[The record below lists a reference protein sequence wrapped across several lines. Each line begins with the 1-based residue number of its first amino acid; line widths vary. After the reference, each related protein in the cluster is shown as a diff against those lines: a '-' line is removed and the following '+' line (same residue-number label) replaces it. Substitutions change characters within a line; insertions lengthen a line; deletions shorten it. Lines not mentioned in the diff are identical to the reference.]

1 MYFIGIIA
9 LALESNPELG
19 WREVQLLIAKSA
31 VGVDLGGGEWSAA
44 NGRGFRHSHGY
55 GFGLLDAKAMVEM
68 AKRQGKLPEQKGF
81 SSGLIQVYLAIPGDG
96 TLTCVSHKFTRS
108 GINYVEHVLLRIG
121 LRHPRRG
128 QIKVTLK
135 SPEGIVSVLADQH
148 PDAHANYPQNGWLFS
163 SVRHFGERSAD
174 GDWQICVSDTVND
187 YYSNGVFDFFELAA
201 FGHYEQ

>member
-68 AKRQGKLPEQKGF
+68 AKRQGKLRNK
-81 SSGLIQVYLAIPGDG
+81 
-96 TLTCVSHKFTRS
+96 R
-108 GINYVEHVLLRIG
+108 
-121 LRHPRRG
+121 
-128 QIKVTLK
+128 
-135 SPEGIVSVLADQH
+135 
-148 PDAHANYPQNGWLFS
+148 
-163 SVRHFGERSAD
+163 
-174 GDWQICVSDTVND
+174 
-187 YYSNGVFDFFELAA
+187 VFRVV
-201 FGHYEQ
+201 